1 MTNRYANLGA
11 EIIRGSE
18 LFAALYIEVTDDGSV
33 SREVGL
39 NVQGEVVYKFP
50 WPGSSFRGTCD
61 LATFDLGDSPNDISP
76 KEFDRLYGSL
86 WTRTWRRRQ
95 FGPGKV
101 RPSSNAFAIVS
112 QGLPE
117 PPVVRLPAGPRGADL
132 GQEGWR
138 AEATRSRGSHGAVVV
153 PDGPRP
159 LAQRAHYRERPCFGR
174 PVPPGSPVDLGI
186 CPSAPGGTA
195 Q

>member
-1 MTNRYANLGA
+1 VVEAKAGHDQMTNRYANLGA

-76 KEFDRLYGSL
+76 KEFDRLYGTPLDPDLEAASIRA
-86 WTRTWRRRQ
+86 WQ
-95 FGPGKV
+95 GPSIIE
-101 RPSSNAFAIVS
+101 RIRH
-112 QGLPE
+112 
-117 PPVVRLPAGPRGADL
+117 RLA
-132 GQEGWR
+132 R
-138 AEATRSRGSHGAVVV
+138 AT
-153 PDGPRP
+153 
-159 LAQRAHYRERPCFGR
+159 
-174 PVPPGSPVDLGI
+174 
-186 CPSAPGGTA
+186 
-195 Q
+195 